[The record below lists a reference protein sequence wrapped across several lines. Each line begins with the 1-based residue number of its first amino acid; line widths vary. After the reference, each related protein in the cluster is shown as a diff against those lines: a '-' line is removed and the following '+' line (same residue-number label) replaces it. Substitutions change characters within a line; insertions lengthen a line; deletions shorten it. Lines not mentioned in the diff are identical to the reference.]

1 MAPEGRPSLDNMRAT
16 EPRLSF
22 RVPLEMRCRP
32 SSRGIRVRAMATR
45 ISPRT
50 GYLFA
55 APSGLHGAAR
65 IFDYWGVYDDYNLS
79 DEPENDLLLAIFQDW
94 LTMEEDAH
102 AALMASS
109 GVHPE

>member
-1 MAPEGRPSLDNMRAT
+1 MGNSPYTVNSVL
-16 EPRLSF
+16 
-22 RVPLEMRCRP
+22 
-32 SSRGIRVRAMATR
+32 IR
-45 ISPRT
+45 
-50 GYLFA
+50 
-55 APSGLHGAAR
+55 HDAAR
-65 IFDYWGVYDDYNLS
+65 IFDCWGVYDDYNLS